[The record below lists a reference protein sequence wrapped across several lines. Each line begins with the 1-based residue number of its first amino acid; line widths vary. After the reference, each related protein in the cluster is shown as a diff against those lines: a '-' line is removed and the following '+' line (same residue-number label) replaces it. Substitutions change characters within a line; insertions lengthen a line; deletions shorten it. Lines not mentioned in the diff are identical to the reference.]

1 MAALDQDS
9 PVQLAFKM
17 NTPVTMSSN
26 TITAGPGAGSA
37 LTKAI
42 YAVPSDE
49 KGQQSAWGFPVTETN
64 DANERAQWWDYYAAM
79 YDYYTVLGCEYEI
92 RMECPNDTR
101 GHKVAC
107 AVQFDT
113 YSTTASSTGNIMPTT
128 KYREVLAYKNIQW
141 YRVQP
146 DVTGSGQS
154 YTVIRG
160 KYKPGQAKHNI
171 INDGDVKT
179 WTATAT
185 GGTYTAPNMN
195 EILTLNFYRD
205 GLAFYKNAGSGGNT
219 SCNIEVNL
227 KYIVQFKDLKQR
239 LRYPN
244 TVAGASGG
252 TTITQTNNLS

>member
-1 MAALDQDS
+1 
-9 PVQLAFKM
+9 
-17 NTPVTMSSN
+17 
-26 TITAGPGAGSA
+26 
-37 LTKAI
+37 
-42 YAVPSDE
+42 
-49 KGQQSAWGFPVTETN
+49 
-64 DANERAQWWDYYAAM
+64 
-79 YDYYTVLGCEYEI
+79 
-92 RMECPNDTR
+92 
-101 GHKVAC
+101 
-107 AVQFDT
+107 
-113 YSTTASSTGNIMPTT
+113 MPTT

-252 TTITQTNNLS
+252 TTITQTNSFSLS